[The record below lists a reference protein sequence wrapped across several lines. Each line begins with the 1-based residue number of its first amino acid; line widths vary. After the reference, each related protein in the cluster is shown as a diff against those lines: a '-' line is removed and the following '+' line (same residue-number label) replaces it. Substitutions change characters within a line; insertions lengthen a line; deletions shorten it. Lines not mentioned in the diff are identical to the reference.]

1 MIESPDDLD
10 GIGGSFDLDGLKK
23 KYRRRDA
30 ASKPRNALAAIE
42 REILEEIA
50 SQSGRYGDR
59 LDALLGAMTAL
70 RHTIEHTT
78 AQRRSGD
85 MGDAGSADALNAS
98 IAQYNRLRA
107 QAQQVQH
114 YLIIHREAMGFWNH
128 DDVFR
133 FYPIPA
139 ALTPLSSAHTPK
151 LPGHP

>member
-1 MIESPDDLD
+1 MDESSADLHAV
-10 GIGGSFDLDGLKK
+10 GGSFDLDGLKR
-23 KYRRRDA
+23 KYRRQDG

-59 LDALLGAMTAL
+59 LDTLLGAMATL
-70 RHTIEHTT
+70 RDGIEQAI
-78 AQRRSGD
+78 AQPQPDGV
-85 MGDAGSADALNAS
+85 AGAGAREALNARV
-98 IAQYNRLRA
+98 AQYNRLRA

-139 ALTPLSSAHTPK
+139 ALTPPSSAHTPE
-151 LPGHP
+151 PPTQP

>member
-1 MIESPDDLD
+1 MGELPDDL
-10 GIGGSFDLDGLKK
+10 GRMGGSFDLDGLKK
-23 KYRRRDA
+23 KYRRQDA
-30 ASKPRNALAAIE
+30 AAKPRNALAVVE

-59 LDALLGAMTAL
+59 LDALLGDMATL
-70 RHTIEHTT
+70 RQTIEAAS
-78 AQRRSGD
+78 AQQQQNG
-85 MGDAGSADALNAS
+85 MGNADACRALNAD

-107 QAQQVQH
+107 QAQRVQH

-139 ALTPLSSAHTPK
+139 VLCPRLRACEK
-151 LPGHP
+151 RIDDF

>member
-1 MIESPDDLD
+1 MSASAEDLD
-10 GIGGSFDLDGLKK
+10 GVGGSFDLEGLKQ

-59 LDALLGAMTAL
+59 LEALLGAMAGL
-70 RHTIEHTT
+70 RHAIESAI
-78 AQRRSGD
+78 AQWPADG
-85 MGDAGSADALNAS
+85 GGEAGACDALNAS

-107 QAQQVQH
+107 RAQQVQH

-133 FYPIPA
+133 CYPIPA
-139 ALTPLSSAHTPK
+139 ALTPLPSAHTPE
-151 LPGHP
+151 PPERP

>member
-1 MIESPDDLD
+1 MSKSAEDRD
-10 GIGGSFDLDGLKK
+10 GIGGSFDLEGLKK

-59 LDALLGAMTAL
+59 LEALLGAMTRL
-70 RHTIEHTT
+70 RHAI
-78 AQRRSGD
+78 
-85 MGDAGSADALNAS
+85 GSAIAQPQPDGRGAVGSVDALNAS

-139 ALTPLSSAHTPK
+139 ALTPLPSAHTPA
-151 LPGHP
+151 PPERP

>member
-1 MIESPDDLD
+1 MSEPTEDLH
-10 GIGGSFDLDGLKK
+10 GIGGSFDLEGLKK

-59 LDALLGAMTAL
+59 LEALLGAMTRL
-70 RHTIEHTT
+70 RHTIESTM
-78 AQRRSGD
+78 AQQQPDG
-85 MGDAGSADALNAS
+85 MGDAGACDALNAG

-107 QAQQVQH
+107 QAQQVQY

-139 ALTPLSSAHTPK
+139 ALTPLPSTHTPEPPE
-151 LPGHP
+151 LP